1 MDTIKKPKILHILFA
16 IIIAVL
22 TTGFLR
28 LQLFAG
34 LPGSDGGFYTFCSQ
48 FYYSHFLNNRD
59 LDGMMLQLYP
69 LITSWV
75 YSLDVNQFIV
85 LRLIDGFFA
94 IITSI
99 ILFKVILKESGSIF
113 FTVILMTTL
122 LILMNYIENIGYGFR
137 NSIWIAYLPLFSA
150 LLVWQNISK
159 KNNYAFYLIGGL
171 VSLGVLFREPFLVFF
186 LFTGI
191 AIQIGYG
198 SRELFKYL
206 IGSALVG
213 FSVLGFV
220 ILFKGVGLISF
231 IHSYSDLTLGWM
243 KEHNDLISGSFAN
256 YSLLSLKNNWFI
268 CFTSFVSLIYLIKLY
283 FSDKNILNINRI
295 YFWLGISF
303 LPLLEPLLKFSWEYH
318 FANCLPGLA
327 GLTAMSWK
335 YLNSQES
342 KIVNTASIVIVSL
355 MSLMVIFPTINRVII
370 KSDYIF
376 SPLNAIELSKDVG
389 GFRGPETIAKSQ
401 YLIAASKI
409 YELSREDSTF
419 SQSGYMATLYPLT
432 GLIPPTYKLSDLGTL
447 YASLNY
453 DEDKFIK
460 ILEKYRPTIIWTA
473 HLSTQYLTKAEKDLP
488 FIIEK
493 TNLYN
498 KVATIPL
505 NSEINYGW
513 KAGSIY
519 RLKNFK

>member
-1 MDTIKKPKILHILFA
+1 MDTIKKTKILHIFLA

-28 LQLFAG
+28 LQFFSG
-34 LPGSDGGFYTFCSQ
+34 LPDTDGGFYTYCTQ
-48 FYYSHFLNNRD
+48 FYYSHFLNDRE
-59 LDGMMLQLYP
+59 LDGMIILLYP

-75 YSLDVNQFIV
+75 YGLDVNQFIV

-122 LILMNYIENIGYGFR
+122 LVLMNYIENIGYGFR

-150 LLVWQNISK
+150 LLVWQNATKEDNSS
-159 KNNYAFYLIGGL
+159 FYLIGGL
-171 VSLGVLFREPFLVFF
+171 VSLGVLFREPFLIFF
-186 LFTGI
+186 LFSGI

-198 SRELFKYL
+198 WRLLIRYL
-206 IGSALVG
+206 IGAALVG
-213 FSVLGFV
+213 FIVLGFV
-220 ILFKGVGLISF
+220 LLFRGWDLLNLINSYFYTTGYFKGHQELTNSSF
-231 IHSYSDLTLGWM
+231 ITYG
-243 KEHNDLISGSFAN
+243 
-256 YSLLSLKNNWFI
+256 LLSLKNNWFI
-268 CFTSFVSLIYLIKLY
+268 WFTAFISLIYLIKLY

-295 YFWLGISF
+295 YFWLGISL

-335 YLNSQES
+335 HLNSQES
-342 KIVNTASIVIVSL
+342 RIVNTASIVIVSL
-355 MSLMVIFPTINRVII
+355 MSLMVILPTINRVII
-370 KSDYIF
+370 KSDHIF
-376 SPLNAIELSKDVG
+376 SPLSAIEWAKEVG

-401 YLIAASKI
+401 YLIAAAKI
-409 YELSREDSTF
+409 YELSREDSTL
-419 SQSGYMATLYPLT
+419 SLSGSMTGLYPLT
-432 GLIPPTYKLSDLGTL
+432 ELLPPTYKLCDLYNL
-447 YASLNY
+447 YVSLNFN
-453 DEDKFIK
+453 EGELIK

-473 HLSTQYLTKAEKDLP
+473 HLSTQYLTNAEKDLP

-493 TNLYN
+493 SNLYN
-498 KVATIPL
+498 KVATIPI
-505 NSEINYGW
+505 NPKINYGW

-519 RLKNFK
+519 RLKDFK

>member
-1 MDTIKKPKILHILFA
+1 MDTIKKTKILHIFLA

-34 LPGSDGGFYTFCSQ
+34 LPDTDGGFYTYCTQ
-48 FYYSHFLNNRD
+48 FYYSHFLNDRD
-59 LDGMMLQLYP
+59 LDGMMLLLYP

-75 YSLDVNQFIV
+75 YGLDVNQFIV

-122 LILMNYIENIGYGFR
+122 LVLMNYIENIGYGFR

-159 KNNYAFYLIGGL
+159 KNNLAFYLIGGL

-198 SRELFKYL
+198 WRELLKYL
-206 IGSALVG
+206 IGSALLG
-213 FSVLGFV
+213 FSVLGFAL
-220 ILFKGVGLISF
+220 LFRGGDLVSLINSYFNTAAWMGV
-231 IHSYSDLTLGWM
+231 HKDLT
-243 KEHNDLISGSFAN
+243 STSFAN

-268 CFTSFVSLIYLIKLY
+268 CFTAFISLIYLIKLY

-295 YFWLGISF
+295 YFWLGISL
-303 LPLLEPLLKFSWEYH
+303 LPLLEPLLKFAWEYH

-335 YLNSQES
+335 HLNSQES
-342 KIVNTASIVIVSL
+342 RIVNTASIVIVSL
-355 MSLMVIFPTINRVII
+355 MSLMVILPTINRVII
-370 KSDYIF
+370 KSDHIF
-376 SPLNAIELSKDVG
+376 SPLNAIEWAKEVG

-401 YLIAASKI
+401 YLIAAAKI

-419 SQSGYMATLYPLT
+419 SQSGYMAGLFPLT
-432 GLIPPTYKLSDLGTL
+432 ELLPPTYKLTDLNNIYT
-447 YASLNY
+447 SLNFN
-453 DEDKFIK
+453 EGELIK
-460 ILEKYRPTIIWTA
+460 ILEKYRPTIIMTT
-473 HLSTQYLTKAEKDLP
+473 HLSTHHLTKGQKEIPL
-488 FIIEK
+488 IIEK
-493 TNLYN
+493 SNLYN
-498 KVATIPL
+498 KVATIPI
-505 NSEINYGW
+505 NPKINYGW

-519 RLKNFK
+519 RLKDFK